1 MQHTK
6 LARLGAEVKS
16 IGYGLKDVFTRRWT
30 ALIIAAAILIG
41 WWYGLR
47 ITMIKSV
54 EVISRF
60 ATGEV
65 TLIAPDT
72 PVGSLTIQQLI
83 TIEIAIF
90 LACLIGLFVIWLI
103 VQMIAPVSMSVWA
116 VIFAA
121 KKGSDLVQT
130 AKRAESVLDDDD
142 LRLAQK
148 LLERLMGNDG

>member
-1 MQHTK
+1 MQRTRF
-6 LARLGAEVKS
+6 ARLGAEFKS
-16 IGYGLKDVFTRRWT
+16 IGYSLRDLFTRRWT
-30 ALIIAAAILIG
+30 ALVIAAAMLIG

-83 TIEIAIF
+83 TIEIGVF
-90 LACLIGLFVIWLI
+90 LACLIGMFIVWL
-103 VQMIAPVSMSVWA
+103 VAQFIAPVALSIWA
-116 VIFAA
+116 IVFATN
-121 KKGSDLVQT
+121 KGSLVQT
-130 AKRAESVLDDDD
+130 ARRAESALSDDD

-148 LLERLMGNDG
+148 LLERLIEHE